1 MTYAALH
8 DELENDPLA
17 RVYSEMTDSQAADDL
32 NTAYRTQLF
41 ESIDQTEYAALT

>member
-17 RVYSEMTDSQAADDL
+17 RGYSEMTDGC
-32 NTAYRTQLF
+32 F
-41 ESIDQTEYAALT
+41 KVKES